1 MPRYEILPHP
11 ADGKF
16 RAYGRTL
23 EEAFGNAALAMA
35 SLMWDWTNVE
45 PRLAIPVRVAGKDRE
60 QILVKFLNELLYLFE
75 TRGFLVA
82 AAEDVRLGQEGGGW
96 TLEAVLRGDGL
107 SAGHEI
113 YGFVK
118 AATYNEMQ
126 IEEGDGFAIQV
137 VVDM

>member
-1 MPRYEILPHP
+1 MARYEILPHP

-23 EEAFGNAALAMA
+23 DEAFANAALATA
-35 SLMWDWTNVE
+35 SLMWDWTKVK
-45 PRLAIPVRVAGKDRE
+45 PRLAVPVRVSGKDRE
-60 QILVKFLNELLYLFE
+60 QLLLKFLNELLYLFE
-75 TRGFLVA
+75 TRGFLTA
-82 AAEDVRLGQEGGGW
+82 ACEGVQVSSHGAGW
-96 TLEAVLRGDGL
+96 TLEAVFRGDGL

-113 YGFVK
+113 YGSVK

-126 IEEGDGFAIQV
+126 IEEGDGFAVQV

>member
-11 ADGKF
+11 ADAKF

-23 EEAFGNAALAMA
+23 AEAFANAALATA
-35 SLMWDWTNVE
+35 SLMWDWTKVQ
-45 PRLAIPVRVAGKDRE
+45 PRLSVPVRVSGKDRE
-60 QILVKFLNELLYLFE
+60 QLLVKFLNELLYLFD
-75 TRGFLVA
+75 TRGFLIA
-82 AAEDVRLGQEGGGW
+82 AAEDVRLGRQDGGW

-113 YGFVK
+113 YGFAK
-118 AATYNEMQ
+118 AATYNEME